1 MNIIVPTKQVPDLV
15 EDLVIDDSG
24 KALDPDEIDTKLN
37 EFDEHALEE
46 AICLKEASGGT
57 VTVVSLDGEGVDK
70 MLYTA
75 LAKGADRAIKLV
87 GPEPEDIDGN
97 YAKAALFAGAL
108 GDLGADLVL
117 TGVQACDDRDG
128 QFGPLLAALLGMPSI
143 SVVTGLEAAGSTV
156 KLTKE
161 YSGGLTAKFEV
172 DLPAVV
178 GVQAA
183 RQTPRYVPVS
193 KVRQV
198 QQSASIE
205 EIEVEDDGKALSS
218 ILEMSPPETGEGAK
232 MLANAEALL
241 EVLRE
246 KGAVS

>member
-1 MNIIVPTKQVPDLV
+1 MHIIVPTKQVPDLV

-46 AICLKEASGGT
+46 AICLKESSGGT

-97 YAKAALFAGAL
+97 YAKAKLFAGAL
-108 GDLGADLVL
+108 SDLGGDLVL

-128 QFGPLLAALLGMPSI
+128 QFGPLLASLLGMPSV
-143 SVVTGLEAAGSTV
+143 SVVTGLSTSGSTV
-156 KLTKE
+156 ALTKE
-161 YSGGLTAKFEV
+161 YSGGLTARFEV
-172 DLPAVV
+172 DTPAVL

-205 EIEVEDDGKALSS
+205 EIEVDDDVEALSS
-218 ILEMSPPETGEGAK
+218 VLQMSAPEVGEGAK
-232 MLANAEALL
+232 MLDGAEALL